1 MERGSGGDDRKVG
14 VVGAGELGRSG
25 IVASTDQLTSSHCAA
40 LVGGDVR
47 MNRKRGR
54 YSFDLHILYIYL
66 TSST

>member
-1 MERGSGGDDRKVG
+1 M
-14 VVGAGELGRSG
+14 GAGELGRNG

-54 YSFDLHILYIYL
+54 YSFDLHILYI
-66 TSST
+66 

>member
-47 MNRKRGR
+47 MIVRGVGIASTCTSYT
-54 YSFDLHILYIYL
+54 YS
-66 TSST
+66 T